1 MVRVLY
7 LHRGSDPDKPD
18 FLGFLFATTAEV
30 ASLTITAMILFAFIF

>member
-1 MVRVLY
+1 MVKVLH

-30 ASLTITAMILFAFIF
+30 ASLTAMILFAFIF